1 MTAVTQQPSFR
12 RASSFSNYR
21 QVPMQRAANTTTP
34 SNSGAGM
41 GGQPDGKNGPDWLLL
56 KVRDNIPKL
65 QPLAVP
71 ERTLGFKVA
80 WGRLPDSGDDL
91 CLQPAM
97 SRWESADSAR
107 GDGHDM
113 P

>member
-65 QPLAVP
+65 QPLAVA
-71 ERTLGFKVA
+71 ERTEPGFKVA
-80 WGRLPDSGDDL
+80 CGRLPDSGDDL
-91 CLQPAM
+91 CSQPTV
-97 SRWESADSAR
+97 SRWEKAPTQR
-107 GDGHDM
+107 G
-113 P
+113 

>member
-65 QPLAVP
+65 QPPSPSAPNPGSKWPV
-71 ERTLGFKVA
+71 VA
-80 WGRLPDSGDDL
+80 CRNSGDDL
-91 CLQPAM
+91 CSQPTV
-97 SRWESADSAR
+97 SRWEKAPTQR
-107 GDGHDM
+107 G
-113 P
+113 